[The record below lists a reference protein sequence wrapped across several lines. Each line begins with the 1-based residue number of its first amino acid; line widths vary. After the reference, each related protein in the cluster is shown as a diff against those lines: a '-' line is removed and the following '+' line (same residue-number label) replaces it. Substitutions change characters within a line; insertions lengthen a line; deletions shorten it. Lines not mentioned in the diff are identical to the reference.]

1 MNFCAVG
8 QCYRRERGQNL
19 SRGSHRD
26 RSRPPPR
33 LSHPPPMRYP
43 PTFTWSYGQGPT
55 RFRERIYISR
65 NRPNFYTSRRRGPE
79 NKRKKGKGRKNDPSF
94 LPITGRIERG
104 AGSRESSRVADN
116 PVPPRCESLFKY
128 VHGGSICNIGNR
140 VIRIDGCPRKCLR
153 ILCVEFGIR
162 SRKVRKREERERICS
177 GLDACFEFVAVGDRI
192 MKASERRCGGGGGA
206 NNQESR
212 ILRKIS
218 RSYTSPGGL
227 LFVEGPSKKPCM
239 SGQLGD
245 APIKFSIH
253 GFAGHLDRLAPLR
266 LQKYANARSN
276 ESI

>member
-1 MNFCAVG
+1 MGVRASAFEFYASSLESDLEKFG
-8 QCYRRERGQNL
+8 RER
-19 SRGSHRD
+19 
-26 RSRPPPR
+26 
-33 LSHPPPMRYP
+33 
-43 PTFTWSYGQGPT
+43 
-55 RFRERIYISR
+55 
-65 NRPNFYTSRRRGPE
+65 
-79 NKRKKGKGRKNDPSF
+79 
-94 LPITGRIERG
+94 
-104 AGSRESSRVADN
+104 
-116 PVPPRCESLFKY
+116 
-128 VHGGSICNIGNR
+128 
-140 VIRIDGCPRKCLR
+140 
-153 ILCVEFGIR
+153 
-162 SRKVRKREERERICS
+162 RERICS

-227 LFVEGPSKKPCM
+227 LFVGGPSKKPCM
-239 SGQLGD
+239 SGQLED

>member
-116 PVPPRCESLFKY
+116 PVSPRCESLFKY

-140 VIRIDGCPRKCLR
+140 MIRIDGCPRKCLR

-212 ILRKIS
+212 TLRKIS
-218 RSYTSPGGL
+218 RSYTRRQEVCCLSGGL
-227 LFVEGPSKKPCM
+227 V
-239 SGQLGD
+239 
-245 APIKFSIH
+245 
-253 GFAGHLDRLAPLR
+253 
-266 LQKYANARSN
+266 RSRA
-276 ESI
+276 

>member
-1 MNFCAVG
+1 MGVRASAF
-8 QCYRRERGQNL
+8 E
-19 SRGSHRD
+19 
-26 RSRPPPR
+26 
-33 LSHPPPMRYP
+33 
-43 PTFTWSYGQGPT
+43 
-55 RFRERIYISR
+55 
-65 NRPNFYTSRRRGPE
+65 FYAS
-79 NKRKKGKGRKNDPSF
+79 SF
-94 LPITGRIERG
+94 
-104 AGSRESSRVADN
+104 ESDLEG
-116 PVPPRCESLFKY
+116 C
-128 VHGGSICNIGNR
+128 SI
-140 VIRIDGCPRKCLR
+140 D
-153 ILCVEFGIR
+153 

-218 RSYTSPGGL
+218 RSYASPGGL
-227 LFVEGPSKKPCM
+227 LFVGGPSKKPCV

>member
-1 MNFCAVG
+1 MGVRASAFEFYASSLESDLEKFG
-8 QCYRRERGQNL
+8 RER
-19 SRGSHRD
+19 
-26 RSRPPPR
+26 
-33 LSHPPPMRYP
+33 
-43 PTFTWSYGQGPT
+43 
-55 RFRERIYISR
+55 
-65 NRPNFYTSRRRGPE
+65 
-79 NKRKKGKGRKNDPSF
+79 
-94 LPITGRIERG
+94 
-104 AGSRESSRVADN
+104 
-116 PVPPRCESLFKY
+116 
-128 VHGGSICNIGNR
+128 
-140 VIRIDGCPRKCLR
+140 
-153 ILCVEFGIR
+153 
-162 SRKVRKREERERICS
+162 RERICS

-218 RSYTSPGGL
+218 RSYTRRQEVCSL
-227 LFVEGPSKKPCM
+227 PSKKPCM